1 MSASRK
7 RLLLI
12 EDDPQIVNFLT
23 TVLEAYGYLVRV
35 ATTGRQG
42 LALAAE
48 RYPDVIVLDLGL
60 PDMSGLDVIIQM
72 RQKTKTPI
80 LILSAR
86 SRETDKVKALDL
98 GADDYVV
105 KPFVIGELLARLRVA
120 IRPRHV
126 ASPVAPTIIRCGS
139 IVVDA
144 DARRVT
150 VDGIEVRLTKTE
162 YRLLL
167 MLVENRGRVITHRQL
182 LHRVWGETSAEGP
195 QYVRMYVSTLRK
207 KIEKDSSNPRYL
219 VTEVGVGYRFADDD
233 LPPDRVPM
241 RFESGSGDEGD

>member
-1 MSASRK
+1 MNVSRK

-35 ATTGRQG
+35 ATSGRQG

-48 RYPDVIVLDLGL
+48 RSPDVVVLDLGL
-60 PDMSGLDVIIQM
+60 PDMSGLDVIVEL

-86 SRETDKVKALDL
+86 ARETDKVRALDL

-105 KPFVIGELLARLRVA
+105 KPFIIGELLARLRVA

-126 ASPVAPTIIRCGS
+126 SSPAAPAIIRCGN
-139 IVVDA
+139 IVVDV
-144 DARRVT
+144 DTRRVT
-150 VDGIEVRLTKTE
+150 VDGVEVRLTKTE

-167 MLVENRGRVITHRQL
+167 MLMENRGRVITHRQL

-207 KIEKDSSNPRYL
+207 KIEKDSGNPRYL
-219 VTEVGVGYRFADDD
+219 VTEVGVGYRFTDDD
-233 LPPDRVPM
+233 VVSERVPTN
-241 RFESGSGDEGD
+241 FVS